1 MTTTLHANGQVKK
14 SLAQQID
21 RLDGIIDGLA
31 EGLNEA
37 VAGAV
42 KEAVGRAVK
51 EAIQAVMAEMLNNPD
66 LLGLLRG
73 TRASQASAEPQ
84 ESPVESAPPRKEGP
98 LKRAWKWARGK
109 VKGLGSRLVAFGRH
123 LRVVRRFK
131 VELAT
136 ALAIGA
142 GAGVAAYYAGPWLS
156 AAVSGLGAFVGA
168 LGAQAG
174 LWLRRMVGQ
183 FSGQGA

>member
-1 MTTTLHANGQVKK
+1 MTTTMHANGQVKK

-21 RLDGIIDGLA
+21 RLDGILDGLA

-51 EAIQAVMAEMLNNPD
+51 EAVQAVLAEVLSNPD
-66 LLGLLRG
+66 LLSLLRG
-73 TRASQASAEPQ
+73 TLAPAAAADAQPVMAEA
-84 ESPVESAPPRKEGP
+84 APIQRKGR
-98 LKRAWKWARGK
+98 LKRAWNWA
-109 VKGLGSRLVAFGRH
+109 KGQVQRLGRSLATLGSH

-131 VELAT
+131 VEVAT
-136 ALAIGA
+136 AFMIGA

-168 LGAQAG
+168 LGVQAG
-174 LWLRRMVGQ
+174 LWLRRTLGTLAAP
-183 FSGQGA
+183 GA